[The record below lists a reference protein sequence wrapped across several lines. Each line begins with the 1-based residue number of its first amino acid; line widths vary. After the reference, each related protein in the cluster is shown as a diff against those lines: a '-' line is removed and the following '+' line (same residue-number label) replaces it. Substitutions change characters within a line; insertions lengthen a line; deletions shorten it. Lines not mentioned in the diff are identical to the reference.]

1 MDSFNIIS
9 DTIGMTL
16 SPARFSALDWT
27 DFKDE
32 YGIIAGGME
41 DGAITLWDARKILDS
56 GVNQGELK
64 KGRGCVSAANI
75 HNGVPVTTIEF
86 NPHKKNL
93 LASGGSEVLIQDI

>member
-1 MDSFNIIS
+1 MKMTRNI
-9 DTIGMTL
+9 DVIGMTL

-41 DGAITLWDARKILDS
+41 DGAITLWDARKIIEN
-56 GVNQGELK
+56 GTNQGELK

-75 HNGVPVTTIEF
+75 HNGVPVTSIEF

-93 LASGGSEVLIQDI
+93 LASGGAEVLIQDI